1 MNQLVTEIISY
12 LDYLNNTCRLNTS
25 IHFVNEKLSCIPE
38 CELAMLLMYNRHKNP
53 YCIKVKSNEENKKR
67 CHLSQS
73 LVLKKCSDCG
83 SFCGV
88 CYAGVRE
95 YIYPILE
102 DGLVV
107 GYATVSGYRLQEPPK
122 RNINLELWESSL
134 SLEEIPMELCSALIP
149 PLCRMLELLF
159 TYPISDID
167 SEYNLMLQFINEYH
181 NQITLSEL
189 CRQFGRSRSYISH
202 MFKSKSGMNLK
213 TYCNNLKLED
223 AKNLLSK
230 TEIPITEIAFDV
242 GFNDVSYFIQL
253 FKNKFSITPLKYRK
267 MHRH

>member
-12 LDYLNNTCRLNTS
+12 LDYLNNTCGLNTS
-25 IHFVNEKLSCIPE
+25 IHFRKEKLSGLPE
-38 CELAMLLMYNRHKNP
+38 REVVRLLTYNRHKNP
-53 YCIKVKSNEENKKR
+53 YCIRIKSNEENKKR
-67 CHLSQS
+67 CLLCQS

-95 YIYPILE
+95 YIYPIFE
-102 DGLVV
+102 DGSVV
-107 GYATVSGYRLQEPPK
+107 GYAAVSGYRMQEPPK
-122 RNINLELWESSL
+122 RNINREMWETSL
-134 SLEEIPMELCSALIP
+134 SSEEIPMELCGALIP

-159 TYPISDID
+159 TYPIDNID
-167 SEYNLMLQFINEYH
+167 NEYKLMIQFINEHH

-189 CRQFGRSRSYISH
+189 CTQFGRSRSYISH
-202 MFKSKSGMNLK
+202 MFKNKSGMNLR

-230 TEIPITEIAFDV
+230 TDIPITEIAFDV
-242 GFNDVSYFIQL
+242 GFGDVSYFIHL
-253 FKNKFSITPLKYRK
+253 FKERFSMTPLKYRK
-267 MHRH
+267 THNR